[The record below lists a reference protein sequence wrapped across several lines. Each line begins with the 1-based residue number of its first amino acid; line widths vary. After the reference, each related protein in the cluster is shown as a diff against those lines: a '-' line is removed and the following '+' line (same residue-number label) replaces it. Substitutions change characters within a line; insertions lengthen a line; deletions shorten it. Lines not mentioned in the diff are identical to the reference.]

1 MKVLHASK
9 IGFPCARN
17 LWYAAN
23 EYEGKT
29 SERSQRIFDVGNAL
43 EPMVVKW
50 LRDDGW
56 EVEYNPGSQNAA
68 FEVVVPVE
76 GGELRGHPDAFISR
90 EGERPILIDIKT
102 MNDRAFRLWKSE
114 GTVRKYPQYVDQ
126 LLIYA
131 FGVTVSGRSTSRIG
145 IVGINKNTSELWID
159 FFDFDPTLFIQ
170 IQNRAT
176 AIFKMTTPPEANCP
190 AQDWCCGYCEF
201 SHLCELCKRKT
212 NNAVGDEVATTEDEE
227 VINAMEILQEA
238 RKMNKEAK
246 ELETGAK
253 SVLDEKVRAKGVKSV
268 SGGGYV
274 LTFKESVKSQFD
286 QAAFK
291 KAHPEM
297 VSEFTKSVISLTY
310 ELKEI

>member
-1 MKVLHASK
+1 MLGICGTRLMSM
-9 IGFPCARN
+9 
-17 LWYAAN
+17 
-23 EYEGKT
+23 
-29 SERSQRIFDVGNAL
+29 RSQRIFDVGNAL

-76 GGELRGHPDAFISR
+76 GGEIRGHPDAFISK
-90 EGERPILIDIKT
+90 GEEQNILIDIKT
-102 MNDRAFRLWKSE
+102 MNDRAFRLWKTSSTE
-114 GTVRKYPQYVDQ
+114 SKYPQYADQ
-126 LLIYA
+126 LNIYA
-131 FGVTVSGRSTSRIG
+131 WGAKRAGRKVDWQA
-145 IVGINKNTSELWID
+145 IVGINKNTSEMWID
-159 FFDFDPTLFIQ
+159 YVDYSLLRITSIME
-170 IQNRAT
+170 RAE
-176 AIFKMTTPPEANCP
+176 AIFKMINPPEVNCP
-190 AQDWCCGYCEF
+190 AQDWACGYCEF